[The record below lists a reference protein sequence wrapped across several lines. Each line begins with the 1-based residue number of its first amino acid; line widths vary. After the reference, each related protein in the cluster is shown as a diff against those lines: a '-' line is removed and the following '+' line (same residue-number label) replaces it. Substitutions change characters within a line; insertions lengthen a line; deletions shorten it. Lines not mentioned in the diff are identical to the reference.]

1 MDVVLKVGLDGYGL
15 LSTIW
20 CHNDVFPAN
29 GQWKGSLAR
38 VLEGRLVNTVWCYY
52 FHFRQWKSLRE
63 HLL

>member
-38 VLEGRLVNTVWCYY
+38 VLEGRLVNTVSC
-52 FHFRQWKSLRE
+52 
-63 HLL
+63 